1 MSSLSQAQALA
12 AAISA
17 AMLFALG
24 GVAAKVLRS
33 ADMDAFRLTQIRT
46 TGAALILI
54 TFAVLK
60 GKSQLYARKDELKDL
75 IIFGTVGV
83 AAVTSFYFF
92 ALKYLYVSVALI
104 IEFTASIWIVLY
116 LRFVKKKQISPLMWW
131 GILCAFSGLTLLSQI
146 WTGTSLHPLGVA
158 VAFADAFA
166 LAIYFL
172 FADRLSQ
179 TRSSLSLMSWG
190 IGVAAIFWALVLPWW
205 NFPFEYLTNTY
216 SLEGNLSNYS
226 APGWALILWII
237 IIGTVIPYLLTVTGI
252 RELSASTGSVIGMIE
267 PIFAGVIAWWLLS
280 EAFNSIQLLG
290 CAVVLLGIYL
300 ADKARAQVAK

>member
-1 MSSLSQAQALA
+1 M
-12 AAISA
+12 ISA

-216 SLEGNLSNYS
+216 SLEGSLSNYS

>member
-1 MSSLSQAQALA
+1 MKHRAEFLM
-12 AAISA
+12 ITA
-17 AMLFALG
+17 AMGFALG
-24 GVAAKVLRS
+24 GVAAKILRE

-46 TGAALILI
+46 VGAAIILL
-54 TFAVLK
+54 TFAVVR
-60 GKSQLYARKDELKDL
+60 GKKQLYARRDELKDL
-75 IIFGTVGV
+75 IIFGAVGV

-92 ALKYLYVSVALI
+92 ALKYLYVSVALV

-116 LRFVKKKQISPLMWW
+116 LRFVKKKQVSSIMWL
-131 GILCAFSGLTLLSQI
+131 GIACAFSGLFLLSQI
-146 WTGTSLHPLGVA
+146 WTGTTLHPLGVA

-179 TRSSLSLMSWG
+179 TRTSLSLMAWG
-190 IGVAAIFWALVLPWW
+190 LGVAAVFWSLVLPWW

-226 APGWALILWII
+226 APGWALVLWII
-237 IIGTVIPYLLTVTGI
+237 IVGTVIPYLLTVTGI

-267 PIFAGVIAWWLLS
+267 PLFAGAIAWWLLN
-280 EAFNSIQLLG
+280 EAFNTTQLIG
-290 CAVVLLGIYL
+290 CAVLLVGIYL
-300 ADKARAQVAK
+300 ADKARSQVKQ

>member
-1 MSSLSQAQALA
+1 VKHRAEFLM
-12 AAISA
+12 ISA

-83 AAVTSFYFF
+83 GAVTSFYFF

-116 LRFVKKKQISPLMWW
+116 LRFIKKKQISPLMWW

-290 CAVVLLGIYL
+290 CAIVLLGIYL

>member
-1 MSSLSQAQALA
+1 MKHRAEFLM
-12 AAISA
+12 ITA
-17 AMLFALG
+17 AMGFALG
-24 GVAAKVLRS
+24 GVAAKVLRE
-33 ADMDAFRLTQIRT
+33 ADMDAFRLTQIRS
-46 TGAALILI
+46 TGAAIILI
-54 TFAVLK
+54 AFAVMK
-60 GKSQLYARKDELKDL
+60 GKHQLYARKDELKDL

-92 ALKYLYVSVALI
+92 AIKYLYVSVALV

-116 LRFVKKKQISPLMWW
+116 LRFIKKKQVSPIMWW
-131 GILCAFSGLTLLSQI
+131 GIACAFSGLFLLSQI
-146 WTGTSLHPLGVA
+146 WTGTTLHPLGVV

-172 FADRLSQ
+172 LADRLSQ
-179 TRSSLSLMSWG
+179 KRTSLSLMSWG
-190 IGVAAIFWALVLPWW
+190 IGVAAVFWALVLPWW

-237 IIGTVIPYLLTVTGI
+237 IVGTVIPYLLTVTGI

-267 PIFAGVIAWWLLS
+267 PLFAGAIAWWLLN
-280 EAFNSIQLLG
+280 EAFNTTQLIG
-290 CAVVLLGIYL
+290 CAVLLLGIYL
-300 ADKARAQVAK
+300 ADKARQKVS

>member
-1 MSSLSQAQALA
+1 MG
-12 AAISA
+12 
-17 AMLFALG
+17 FALG
-24 GVAAKVLRS
+24 GVAAKILRE

-46 TGAALILI
+46 VGAAIILL
-54 TFAVLK
+54 TFAVMR
-60 GKSQLYARKDELKDL
+60 GKKQLYARRDELKDL
-75 IIFGTVGV
+75 IIFGVVGV

-92 ALKYLYVSVALI
+92 AIKYLYVSVALV

-116 LRFVKKKQISPLMWW
+116 LRFIKKKQVSPIMWV
-131 GILCAFSGLTLLSQI
+131 GIACAFSGLFLLSQI
-146 WTGTSLHPLGVA
+146 WTGTTLHPLGVA

-179 TRSSLSLMSWG
+179 TRTSLSLMAWG
-190 IGVAAIFWALVLPWW
+190 LGVAAVFWSLVLPWW

-226 APGWALILWII
+226 APGWALVLWII
-237 IIGTVIPYLLTVTGI
+237 IVGTVIPYLLTVTGI

-267 PIFAGVIAWWLLS
+267 PLFAGAIAWWLLN
-280 EAFNSIQLLG
+280 EAFNTTQLIG
-290 CAVVLLGIYL
+290 CAVLLVGIYL
-300 ADKARAQVAK
+300 ADKARSQVKQ

>member
-1 MSSLSQAQALA
+1 M
-12 AAISA
+12 ISA

-216 SLEGNLSNYS
+216 SLEGSLSNYS

-237 IIGTVIPYLLTVTGI
+237 VIGTVIPYLLTVTGI

>member
-1 MSSLSQAQALA
+1 MKHRAEFLM
-12 AAISA
+12 ISA
-17 AMLFALG
+17 AMLFAFG

-92 ALKYLYVSVALI
+92 AIKYLYVSVALV

-116 LRFVKKKQISPLMWW
+116 LRFIKKKQVSPIMWW
-131 GILCAFSGLTLLSQI
+131 GIACAFSGLFLLSQI
-146 WTGTSLHPLGVA
+146 WTGTTLHPLGVV

-172 FADRLSQ
+172 LADRLSQ
-179 TRSSLSLMSWG
+179 KRSSLSLMSWG
-190 IGVAAIFWALVLPWW
+190 IGVAAVFWALVLPWW

-216 SLEGNLSNYS
+216 SLEGSLSNYS

-237 IIGTVIPYLLTVTGI
+237 VVGTVIPYLLTVTGI

-267 PIFAGVIAWWLLS
+267 PLFAGAIAWWLLS
-280 EAFNSIQLLG
+280 EAFNTTQLIG
-290 CAVVLLGIYL
+290 CAVLLLGIYL

>member
-1 MSSLSQAQALA
+1 MKHRAEFLM
-12 AAISA
+12 ITA
-17 AMLFALG
+17 AMGFALG
-24 GVAAKVLRS
+24 GVAAKVLRE
-33 ADMDAFRLTQIRT
+33 ADMDAFRLTQIRS
-46 TGAALILI
+46 TGAAIILI
-54 TFAVLK
+54 AFAVMK

-75 IIFGTVGV
+75 LVFGTVGV

-92 ALKYLYVSVALI
+92 AIKYLYVSVALI

-131 GILCAFSGLTLLSQI
+131 GILCAFSGLVLVSQI
-146 WTGTSLHPLGVA
+146 WTGTSLHPIGVA

-166 LAIYFL
+166 LSIYFL
-172 FADRLSQ
+172 YADRLSQ
-179 TRSSLSLMSWG
+179 TRSSLSLMTWG
-190 IGVAAIFWALVLPWW
+190 IGVAAVFWALVLPWW

-226 APGWALILWII
+226 APGWALVLWII

-267 PIFAGVIAWWLLS
+267 PIFAGAIAWWLLS
-280 EAFNSIQLLG
+280 EAFNSIQLIG

>member
-1 MSSLSQAQALA
+1 MKHRAEFLM
-12 AAISA
+12 ISA

-54 TFAVLK
+54 AFAVMK

-92 ALKYLYVSVALI
+92 AIKYLYVSVALV

-116 LRFVKKKQISPLMWW
+116 LRFIKKKQVSPIMWW
-131 GILCAFSGLTLLSQI
+131 GIACAFSGLFLLSQI
-146 WTGTSLHPLGVA
+146 WTGTTLHPLGVA

-172 FADRLSQ
+172 LADRLSQ
-179 TRSSLSLMSWG
+179 KRSSLSLMSWG
-190 IGVAAIFWALVLPWW
+190 IGVAAVFWALVLPWW

-226 APGWALILWII
+226 APGWALVLWII

-280 EAFNSIQLLG
+280 EAFNAIQLLG

>member
-1 MSSLSQAQALA
+1 MKHRAEFLM
-12 AAISA
+12 ISD

-216 SLEGNLSNYS
+216 SLEGSLSNYS